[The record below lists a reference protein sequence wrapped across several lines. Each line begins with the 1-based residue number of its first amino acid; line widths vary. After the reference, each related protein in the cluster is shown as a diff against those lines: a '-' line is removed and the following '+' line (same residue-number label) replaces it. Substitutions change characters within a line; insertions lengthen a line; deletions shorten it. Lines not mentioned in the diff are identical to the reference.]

1 MIDISIIIVTYN
13 SKWFEL
19 KATIKSV
26 LMQKGI
32 NYEIIFADDGSKIK
46 WNEKIREYVK
56 GDYNYCF
63 ADSNINV
70 GTVSNIINALKVSK
84 GKYIKVISP
93 GDCLN
98 GKLAIKK
105 WIDFMEKERADLS
118 FCNAI
123 YYKKDNAKK
132 IEVLKEKSSPKN
144 VNIYHKRKNKG
155 KLFVDYLLAN
165 DTILG
170 AAVLAKRNIIL
181 KYLLEMEGKVK
192 YVEDYMIRLMIF
204 DNKKI
209 CHMDKN
215 LIWYEYGDGIST
227 TKNNKWAKLLYQDF
241 EGTNEIIKNRKNIEN
256 KMQKKYQKYLIDS
269 NYKWMPRKVK
279 KVLLFPGMIFC
290 RIKMKLS
297 HNNTPFED
305 EKKLEI
311 ILQDNVQ

>member
-56 GDYNYCF
+56 GNYNYCF

-132 IEVLKEKSSPKN
+132 KEVLKEKSSPKN

-192 YVEDYMIRLMIF
+192 YAEDYMIRLMIF

-215 LIWYEYGDGIST
+215 LIWYEGEPVGY
-227 TKNNKWAKLLYQDF
+227 A
-241 EGTNEIIKNRKNIEN
+241 
-256 KMQKKYQKYLIDS
+256 
-269 NYKWMPRKVK
+269 
-279 KVLLFPGMIFC
+279 
-290 RIKMKLS
+290 
-297 HNNTPFED
+297 
-305 EKKLEI
+305 
-311 ILQDNVQ
+311 